1 MRERVV
7 IALLALLA
15 FVTPALA
22 HPHIFID
29 AHARIVFD
37 ASGAVS
43 EIHNTWVFDEAY
55 SSWAIQGLDTN
66 NDGTVSVEEMQPLAD
81 DNLQGLSE
89 YDFYTFAGE
98 GSVNLKFK
106 ALPGATYTYD
116 GKRVTLDFG
125 LAPEQPYR
133 IGKTLEL
140 SITDPEYY
148 VAISFADPSTVTL
161 ENAPSGCAVR
171 LDPPKDMDPAL
182 ADTLYALPADVTKLP
197 PDLEKAVRG
206 LQGAILVDC
215 PGTGGAAATVT
226 PPPPAT
232 ALEAVNQ
239 VAAIKPAP
247 FSGPPVETSF
257 LPNSGPFKA
266 IADAQRAFYAMLTS
280 ALARLKSDNAAFWV
294 LGGLSFVYGIVHA
307 AGPGHGK
314 VVISAYM
321 LASESRV
328 RRGLWL
334 SFAAAFVQAVVA
346 VAFILIA
353 ALALNMTSLAMS
365 TAAEW
370 VVAASYGLVM
380 LLGLWLIV
388 RRVFGL
394 GHRHHHHGPRP
405 KLEKR
410 ANLRRQAH
418 AHLHAG
424 EADYTEERATE
435 LALAHVDYQQH
446 RHEHHHG
453 DHDHHHD
460 HEHDHVHHAVT
471 PAQARG
477 NWREQLGVVLAVG
490 MRPCSGAL
498 VVLVFAL
505 SQGLLAAGIAAVFLM
520 ALGTAL
526 TVALLATIAITAK
539 GLARRLITA
548 ESGIGADVL
557 WWLELF
563 GALIVFAFGAV
574 LFTASFF

>member
-1 MRERVV
+1 MLKRVV
-7 IALLALLA
+7 LALLALLA
-15 FVTPALA
+15 FAAPALA

-29 AHARIVFD
+29 AHARIIFD
-37 ASGAVS
+37 ANGAVS

-55 SSWAIQGLDTN
+55 SAWAIQGLDTN

-89 YDFYTFAGE
+89 YNFYTFAGE
-98 GSVNLKFK
+98 GAVDLKFK

-125 LAPEQPYR
+125 LTPEQPYR

-148 VAISFADPSTVTL
+148 VAITFADPSTVTL

-215 PGTGGAAATVT
+215 PNGGVAAA
-226 PPPPAT
+226 PEPPAT

-257 LPNSGPFKA
+257 LPNTGPFKV

-280 ALARLKSDNAAFWV
+280 ALARLKSDNAAFWI

-314 VVISAYM
+314 VVISSYM

-334 SFAAAFVQAVVA
+334 SFAAAFVQAIVA

-365 TAAEW
+365 AAAEW

-380 LLGLWLIV
+380 LLGLWLII
-388 RRVFGL
+388 RRIFGL
-394 GHRHHHHGPRP
+394 GHRHHHHDLKQR
-405 KLEKR
+405 
-410 ANLRRQAH
+410 AH

-424 EADYTEERATE
+424 E
-435 LALAHVDYQQH
+435 
-446 RHEHHHG
+446 HEHH
-453 DHDHHHD
+453 DHD
-460 HEHDHVHHAVT
+460 HEHDHAHHAVT

-490 MRPCSGAL
+490 IRPCSGAL

-548 ESGIGADVL
+548 EGGVAADVV

>member
-1 MRERVV
+1 MLKRVV
-7 IALLALLA
+7 LALLALLA
-15 FVTPALA
+15 FAAPALA

-37 ASGAVS
+37 ANGAVS

-55 SSWAIQGLDTN
+55 SAWAIQGLDTN
-66 NDGTVSVEEMQPLAD
+66 NDGTVSVDEMQPLAD

-89 YDFYTFAGE
+89 YNFYTFAGE
-98 GSVNLKFK
+98 GAVDLKFK

-125 LAPEQPYR
+125 LTPEKPYR

-148 VAISFADPSTVTL
+148 VAITFADPSTVTL

-215 PGTGGAAATVT
+215 PTGGAAAA
-226 PPPPAT
+226 PEPPAT
-232 ALEAVNQ
+232 ALEAANQ
-239 VAAIKPAP
+239 IAAIKPAP
-247 FSGPPVETSF
+247 FSGPPAETSF
-257 LPNSGPFKA
+257 LPNTGPFKV

-280 ALARLKSDNAAFWV
+280 ALARLKSDNAAFWI

-314 VVISAYM
+314 VVISSYM

-334 SFAAAFVQAVVA
+334 SFAAAFVQAIVA

-365 TAAEW
+365 AAAEW

-388 RRVFGL
+388 RRIFGL
-394 GHRHHHHGPRP
+394 GHRHHHHDLKQR
-405 KLEKR
+405 
-410 ANLRRQAH
+410 AH

-424 EADYTEERATE
+424 E
-435 LALAHVDYQQH
+435 
-446 RHEHHHG
+446 HE
-453 DHDHHHD
+453 HHD
-460 HEHDHVHHAVT
+460 HEHDHEHDHAHHAVT
-471 PAQARG
+471 PDQARG
-477 NWREQLGVVLAVG
+477 PWREQLGVVLAVG

-539 GLARRLITA
+539 GLARRLLTTD
-548 ESGIGADVL
+548 SGVAGDVV